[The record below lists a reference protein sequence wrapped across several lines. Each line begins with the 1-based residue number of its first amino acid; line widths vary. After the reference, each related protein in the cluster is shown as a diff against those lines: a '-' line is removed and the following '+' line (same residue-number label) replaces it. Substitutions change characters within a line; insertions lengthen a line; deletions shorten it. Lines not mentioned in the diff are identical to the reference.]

1 MMERLHIAVKAALI
15 LFVLAVTLVGNS
27 LPGAAREEIRYVPQL
42 ELTDLRPIKVSFS
55 PDDNTLLV
63 VVNRNGRIDLF
74 DLSNPGRPVK
84 ITEIAANAQD
94 AIFSPKGT
102 RRDKIKIVSGGLD
115 GSVRLWTLDGKP
127 AAEPFKGHEGRVYS
141 VAFSPDGTRIISG
154 GGDGSVRLW
163 TLDGK
168 PAAEPFK
175 GYEGGLLSVTFSPD
189 GTRIVSRGEDGS
201 VQLLNIATR
210 SRSCTTAV
218 PRGRGLGRQAF
229 GPCRPIV
236 ESGR

>member
-102 RRDKIKIVSGGLD
+102 RRVS
-115 GSVRLWTLDGKP
+115 
-127 AAEPFKGHEGRVYS
+127 
-141 VAFSPDGTRIISG
+141 
-154 GGDGSVRLW
+154 
-163 TLDGK
+163 
-168 PAAEPFK
+168 
-175 GYEGGLLSVTFSPD
+175 
-189 GTRIVSRGEDGS
+189 
-201 VQLLNIATR
+201 
-210 SRSCTTAV
+210 
-218 PRGRGLGRQAF
+218 
-229 GPCRPIV
+229 
-236 ESGR
+236 